1 MMFNK
6 LMAKKLAVV
15 LTLVGTT
22 VGLAPMTVAQSVDLV
37 DKDPYQSNE
46 ASPNGELGDF
56 MNPLGLMHRANL
68 ERSRGG
74 GEFAEDTRNNLS
86 EAAKSFRE
94 AQIRALEQQESK
106 PAFSEVPNVVNLEN

>member
-37 DKDPYQSNE
+37 DKDPIKAMKQV
-46 ASPNGELGDF
+46 
-56 MNPLGLMHRANL
+56 LM
-68 ERSRGG
+68 
-74 GEFAEDTRNNLS
+74 
-86 EAAKSFRE
+86 
-94 AQIRALEQQESK
+94 
-106 PAFSEVPNVVNLEN
+106 EN